1 MNTKFLTQ
9 IKSDFGDFH
18 FKAGKKFA
26 FRPPRTIII
35 GPEEPYDSL
44 LLLHELGHA
53 LSLHRDFNT
62 DAKRLKMELEA
73 WDKAR
78 ELADKY
84 EIPFNEDLME
94 SQLETYRNWLDVKS
108 KCPICGL
115 TRYQTQNGDYHCPVC
130 ENFS

>member
-1 MNTKFLTQ
+1 MNAIFLAQ
-9 IKSDFGDFH
+9 IKNDFGDFH

-26 FRPPRTIII
+26 FRPPKTIII

-53 LSLHRDFNT
+53 LSLHRDFST

-84 EIPFNEDLME
+84 EISFNEDLME
-94 SQLETYRNWLDVKS
+94 SQLETYRNWLDTKS

-115 TRYQTQNGDYHCPVC
+115 TRYQTPNGDYHCPVC